1 MTLRATIPAVLER
14 SEYRLSEVIAAL
26 SRALDLT
33 YGQPVGHA
41 QRSCVIGLEIARRL
55 GIEADARVPLLYAL
69 LLKDAGCSSS
79 AARMTELFAADDLA
93 VKRDLARVDWT
104 SRGEVLGFLVHA
116 SAPGASPIARAGQVL
131 RALRGLAAEGTG
143 MIETRCDRGARV
155 VAMLGCPPAAAAAVH
170 SLDEH
175 WDGNGRPEGLG
186 GEEIPLF
193 ARIASLAQTA
203 EIFYLTDGWEA
214 AADVVRKRR
223 GRWFDP
229 RVADAYLS
237 IAADDPLW
245 PRMRDGAVIEALLAD
260 DPDGTPA
267 MADGDRLDRIAE
279 AFGDVIDAKSP
290 YTARHSA
297 RVARFAVA
305 IGAHLGLE
313 PEALRTLR
321 RAALL
326 HDVGKLGLSNS
337 ILDKPGRLTAAE
349 FAQVKMH
356 PHYSERILSGTA
368 AFADIVEPAASHH
381 ERLDGGG
388 YHRGLGGGRLSTIT
402 RCLTVA
408 DVFEALTAERPYRGA
423 MEIPDAMRVLRDGA
437 GTAFDPACVAALAA
451 SLDQVT
457 GAEPAI
463 PRTPVAGLQ

>member
-1 MTLRATIPAVLER
+1 
-14 SEYRLSEVIAAL
+14 
-26 SRALDLT
+26 
-33 YGQPVGHA
+33 
-41 QRSCVIGLEIARRL
+41 
-55 GIEADARVPLLYAL
+55 
-69 LLKDAGCSSS
+69 
-79 AARMTELFAADDLA
+79 
-93 VKRDLARVDWT
+93 
-104 SRGEVLGFLVHA
+104 
-116 SAPGASPIARAGQVL
+116 
-131 RALRGLAAEGTG
+131 

-155 VAMLGCPPAAAAAVH
+155 VAMLGTAAAAAAVR

-337 ILDKPGRLTAAE
+337 ILDKPGRLHRRRVRPGQDAPPLQRADPARGRRPSPTSSSRLRRITSVWTAGATAAS
-349 FAQVKMH
+349 AVAVS
-356 PHYSERILSGTA
+356 PPS
-368 AFADIVEPAASHH
+368 PAAS
-381 ERLDGGG
+381 RW
-388 YHRGLGGGRLSTIT
+388 
-402 RCLTVA
+402 
-408 DVFEALTAERPYRGA
+408 
-423 MEIPDAMRVLRDGA
+423 
-437 GTAFDPACVAALAA
+437 
-451 SLDQVT
+451 
-457 GAEPAI
+457 
-463 PRTPVAGLQ
+463 RTSSRR